1 VWCEINYVVTVLS
14 PRRPT
19 PHGEACHAFA
29 ALDRTLR
36 CALGNQISR
45 ELAARRNK
53 AVAAYAAALCE
64 PVARAAWT
72 AFVQALSDFL
82 EPWTPA
88 SGSPSTAQP
97 ASRVANCAISSPR
110 TTTSSRRGDPSAE
123 FPSSCT
129 VSHHPEVNKMER
141 VLAFIVTA
149 AGKNSIAKSIVL
161 ALTLVGSTAILGAS
175 PVMTPFFT

>member
-82 EPWTPA
+82 DA
-88 SGSPSTAQP
+88 LDAGIGIAVDR
-97 ASRVANCAISSPR
+97 A
-110 TTTSSRRGDPSAE
+110 TSQSRRELRDI
-123 FPSSCT
+123 
-129 VSHHPEVNKMER
+129 VSENDD
-141 VLAFIVTA
+141 LFA
-149 AGKNSIAKSIVL
+149 AR
-161 ALTLVGSTAILGAS
+161 
-175 PVMTPFFT
+175 